1 MSPWDGVSG
10 KNKGGVGGVGGREM
24 HAISGGTE
32 EEKKGEGSLESGEGG
47 GVGLKASPILSSP
60 LPPPLTPVCP
70 SY

>member
-1 MSPWDGVSG
+1 
-10 KNKGGVGGVGGREM
+10 M